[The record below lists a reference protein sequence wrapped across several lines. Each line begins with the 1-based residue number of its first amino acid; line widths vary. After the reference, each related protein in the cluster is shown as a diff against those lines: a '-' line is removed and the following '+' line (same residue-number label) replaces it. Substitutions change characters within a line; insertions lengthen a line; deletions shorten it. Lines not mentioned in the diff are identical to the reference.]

1 MRLTY
6 ICGLNVSFVRTLFS
20 TAFALLGLALE
31 RGQGLVWF
39 GLVFLACIYSVLYT
53 SYFQLDFG
61 LVYIYFSR
69 LRSPLEVWMSHCM
82 NSSRHEQLY
91 PIYTTANRTTTN
103 QTDKPECTA
112 Y

>member
-39 GLVFLACIYSVLYT
+39 GLVFLALYI
-53 SYFQLDFG
+53 LG
-61 LVYIYFSR
+61 LVHIVLSIGFWACLYLFFSA
-69 LRSPLEVWMSHCM
+69 S
-82 NSSRHEQLY
+82 
-91 PIYTTANRTTTN
+91 
-103 QTDKPECTA
+103 
-112 Y
+112 